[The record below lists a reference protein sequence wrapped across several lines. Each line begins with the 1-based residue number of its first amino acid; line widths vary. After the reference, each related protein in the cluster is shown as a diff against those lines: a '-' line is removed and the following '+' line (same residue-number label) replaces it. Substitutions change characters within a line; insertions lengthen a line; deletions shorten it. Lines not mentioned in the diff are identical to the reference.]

1 MPSGVSYA
9 EQQYHQQTYNYSFTE
24 NTHSTSLNDS
34 SCFQPMGDSLA
45 TTLPSQSE
53 ESANSILQSVKE
65 QEAQFERLTRELEA
79 ERQSVANQLERVRVS
94 SRLSAASFNPI

>member
-1 MPSGVSYA
+1 
-9 EQQYHQQTYNYSFTE
+9 
-24 NTHSTSLNDS
+24 
-34 SCFQPMGDSLA
+34 MGDSLA